1 MSQSKKPRTI
11 FKVARGSG
19 AFTQLPNA
27 MLRDKRLSLEA
38 RGMLGTIVSHPD
50 DWIFDEAQ
58 FRRQCDIGRDRL
70 KRILREIEAA
80 GYSRSKRPRRADGT
94 WDDTITFFACDPRD
108 LIAATSDGFPVTGQP
123 SPDEQ
128 HHTNIVERKKIT
140 SPLPPSASR
149 RGRAGKIEALIA
161 DVRAVSGREQ
171 IVDAFFAPLLRQ
183 RQISAPVPSYA
194 LGELADWARDLPPE
208 ALKFALDKLLTD
220 RRVKVFQ
227 ADIREALK
235 AGRDEAQR
243 QAVLAQAAVE
253 KARREAEDPSSPQ
266 RQALVNHAV
275 ALHDRLRNRL
285 GREVFEGWLSGVT
298 CDRIQGDRLI
308 VIAPSKLHKRWILSN
323 WTEVLDECAAAEFP
337 GISGVDIE
345 LATEQ

>member
-1 MSQSKKPRTI
+1 
-11 FKVARGSG
+11 
-19 AFTQLPNA
+19 
-27 MLRDKRLSLEA
+27 
-38 RGMLGTIVSHPD
+38 
-50 DWIFDEAQ
+50 
-58 FRRQCDIGRDRL
+58 
-70 KRILREIEAA
+70 
-80 GYSRSKRPRRADGT
+80 
-94 WDDTITFFACDPRD
+94 
-108 LIAATSDGFPVTGQP
+108 
-123 SPDEQ
+123 
-128 HHTNIVERKKIT
+128 
-140 SPLPPSASR
+140 
-149 RGRAGKIEALIA
+149 LIA